1 MKTVLVIGAL
11 AASLVLSSC
20 SMNPGASAAAVG
32 QSEAGYVTVK
42 DGKRQEALVGTRLAR
57 ETRENAESV
66 KSISRKGYKDSQLE
80 KSGAP
85 LEGQKSGM

>member
-1 MKTVLVIGAL
+1 MKTILVIGAL

-20 SMNPGASAAAVG
+20 ASSRGANAAAVG
-32 QSEAGYVTVK
+32 QAEPGYITVK

-66 KSISRKGYKDSQLE
+66 KSMSRKGYKDSQLE